1 MRYPTGVATLGLLLV
16 SGCAPRADLGPE
28 MHVLGKLQ
36 DVGAVAVYAS
46 GERHEFHELAHAI
59 LYEGSEAD
67 FVRLTRDPR
76 PVPRCM
82 GLYLLARSGSPRAA
96 TILERHIPDQKVVS
110 VQIGCVGV
118 YMTVGG
124 FARRLLRNRDYL
136 EFWSEPSPVWPP
148 FEILAD
154 DLRLLAYDGAPPS
167 AAAEAAWAEVRPFND
182 RVMDSH
188 LVAPADEDRVG
199 LEPGKSIRTQLDKG
213 AASLD
218 EKTFARLCRRL
229 PRWRVVKAIGRA
241 GPHPAV
247 RLFLLDRLTD
257 PREEGRTRLVAASA
271 LTRDPAPES
280 LAALRAHADDV
291 DAWSGVP
298 GTAADFA
305 RQAER
310 RAELDAQLR
319 RVAAH
324 RAWEEVE
331 TINPSASEREAA
343 GMPARTFEAIEQSG
357 DPVLLEWHGRV
368 ASAFEDDCNEADGR
382 ELGWKLRASAKLR
395 EHRAAWDTY
404 SDAVHLLARGELSY
418 FVGSNG
424 EDDDSGGGLF
434 GGGSLFDVEEEQDPD
449 QALLEA
455 NIREALRGL
464 DREPR

>member
-1 MRYPTGVATLGLLLV
+1 MRYPTVVAMLGVLVV

-28 MHVLGKLQ
+28 MHVLGKLE
-36 DVGAVAVYAS
+36 DVGAVAVSAS

-59 LYEGSEAD
+59 LYEGREAD
-67 FVRLTRDPR
+67 FVRLTHDPR

-96 TILERHIPDQKVVS
+96 ASLERHIPDQETVG
-110 VQIGCVGV
+110 VQIGCGGEA
-118 YMTVGG
+118 MTVGG

-136 EFWSEPSPVWPP
+136 EFWSEPSPIWPP

-154 DLRLLAYDGAPPS
+154 DVRLLAYDGAPPS
-167 AAAEAAWAEVRPFND
+167 AAAEAAWAEVRPFHD
-182 RVMDSH
+182 PVRDSH
-188 LVAPADEDRVG
+188 LVAPADEDRVQ
-199 LEPGKSIRTQLDKG
+199 LEPAKSIRAQLDKG
-213 AASLD
+213 AVALD
-218 EKTFARLCRRL
+218 ADTFARLCRRL

-241 GPHPAV
+241 GPHPDV

-257 PREEGRTRLVAASA
+257 PREAGRTRLVAASA

-280 LAALRAHADDV
+280 LAALQAYADEIDV
-291 DAWSGVP
+291 WSGVP
-298 GTAADFA
+298 GTADAFA

-331 TINPSASEREAA
+331 SINPSASDREVA
-343 GMPARTFEAIEQSG
+343 GMPARTFELIERSG
-357 DPVLLEWHGRV
+357 HPVVAEWRGRV
-368 ASAFEDDCNEADGR
+368 ASAFEDDCNEGDNGR
-382 ELGWKLRASAKLR
+382 ELRWKLRASAKLR

-404 SDAVHLLARGELSY
+404 SDAVHVLARGELSY
-418 FVGSNG
+418 FFGSDG
-424 EDDDSGGGLF
+424 DDDSDGGLF
-434 GGGSLFDVEEEQDPD
+434 GGGGSLFDAEGEDPD
-449 QALLEA
+449 EAMLKA